1 MCNVNMYE
9 AKTNLSKYVDML
21 ERGDESEI
29 FLCRRGKKVAKLVL
43 VEDEPKKS
51 LLGAGVGILPDKP
64 YVLDSD
70 EYGIDELFYGKEYL

>member
-21 ERGDESEI
+21 ERGDEKEV

-43 VEDEPKKS
+43 VDEAPKKS
-51 LLGAGVGILPDKP
+51 IIGCGVGIMSDKP

-70 EYGIDELFYGKEYL
+70 EYGIDELFYGKDYL